1 MPHPTSQKLEN
12 RARRWMVAQEWLAK
26 PENKVYDIPSR
37 ILDNGKAWGD
47 EHDPEELINKA
58 KEIAAAKKEIRDGKR
73 VKLEMMEA
81 AVLAK
86 GDVKGKAKARGGK
99 QRRGKQRRG
108 RRMQWL
114 VVRLPLMTTTMRWM
128 IQIPINHSKSRSSSY
143 SSGSPPACVKQSNVI
158 S

>member
-1 MPHPTSQKLEN
+1 MPGPIIDMPPPTSQKLEN

-47 EHDPEELINKA
+47 EHDPEELVNKA

-81 AVLAK
+81 AVSAK
-86 GDVKGKAKARGGK
+86 GDVKGKAKAKGGK
-99 QRRGKQRRG
+99 AKKGKAKKG
-108 RRMQWL
+108 KKNA
-114 VVRLPLMTTTMRWM
+114 VV
-128 IQIPINHSKSRSSSY
+128 SSEVAIDDNDDEMDDSDT
-143 SSGSPPACVKQSNVI
+143 N
-158 S
+158 